1 MPIQKDYIQRVGR
14 LLVKI
19 RRMQEMKN
27 SRKVWVKGI
36 IALIE
41 KEVTEYVKKQH
52 QEDRR
57 IKQNEAGRRSQQRTM
72 LCEDL
77 SSFVVHTHTHTCM
90 LKNLRK

>member
-1 MPIQKDYIQRVGR
+1 MPIQKDDMHRVGR

-19 RRMQEMKN
+19 RRMQEMKK
-27 SRKVWVKGI
+27 SRKVWVKGR

-52 QEDRR
+52 QEHQR
-57 IKQNEAGRRSQQRTM
+57 IKQNKAGRRSQQRTM

-77 SSFVVHTHTHTCM
+77 SFVVHTHTHTCM
-90 LKNLRK
+90 LKT